1 MQLNE
6 VVKEAVSIL
15 SEINCGNITPMAEE
29 AWKSAIKILEDGLQ
43 LTQQKPVAWICAEW
57 SGSGAPELSFDGP
70 PQELSV
76 RDELTRPV
84 WTPLYAAQQPARQPL
99 TEDQVWASNKIMA
112 VNADIG
118 LSMVKLMMITRAV
131 EAAHGIK

>member
-6 VVKEAVSIL
+6 AVREAISIL
-15 SEINCGNITPMAEE
+15 SEIHVGNMTPIAEE
-29 AWKSAIKILEDGLQ
+29 AWKSAIKIIEDGLQ
-43 LTQQKPVAWICAEW
+43 LTQQKPVAWIRADW
-57 SGSGAPELSFDGP
+57 SGSCVPELSFDGP

-84 WTPLYAAQQPARQPL
+84 WTPLYTAPKPARQPL
-99 TEDQVWASNKIMA
+99 TEEQVWASNKIMA

-118 LSMVKLMMITRAV
+118 LSMVKLMMITSAV
-131 EAAHGIK
+131 EAAHDIK